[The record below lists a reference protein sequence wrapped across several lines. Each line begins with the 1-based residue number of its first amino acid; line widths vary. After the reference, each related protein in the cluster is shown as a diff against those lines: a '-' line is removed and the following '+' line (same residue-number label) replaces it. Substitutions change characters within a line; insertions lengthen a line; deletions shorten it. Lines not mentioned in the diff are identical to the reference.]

1 MSAVVLASAGSAQS
15 LRGQMQVSPGSSL
28 MALMLCLLLTQG
40 QFQPPVVVGVTSWL
54 LAWLEL
60 CCPHGSPQCVL
71 HASLSLSILLRVHV
85 STPTPLVQSRI
96 LSHPSAATLRSLVKF
111 LG

>member
-1 MSAVVLASAGSAQS
+1 M
-15 LRGQMQVSPGSSL
+15 SPGSSL

-40 QFQPPVVVGVTSWL
+40 QFQFPVVVGVTSWL

-71 HASLSLSILLRVHV
+71 HASLSLSILLSTSESPCVHTNPIGV
-85 STPTPLVQSRI
+85 V
-96 LSHPSAATLRSLVKF
+96 
-111 LG
+111 